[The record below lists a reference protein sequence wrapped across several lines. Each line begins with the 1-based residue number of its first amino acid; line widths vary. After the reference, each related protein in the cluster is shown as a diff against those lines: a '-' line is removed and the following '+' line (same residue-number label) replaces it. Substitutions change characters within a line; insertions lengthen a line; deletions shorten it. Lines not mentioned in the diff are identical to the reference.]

1 MQNGRTAFY
10 TNRSLPWWTL
20 AIPGIVVILIGAYIF
35 FQTENF
41 IQLLTIAV
49 GFFVLVN
56 GISTVVSAIRMSGD
70 SGRRL
75 LTLVRGIL
83 GIVIGA
89 LALTLPFM
97 IAGIAWTL
105 MLTIVAIQ
113 LVLAALIELYVAY
126 RLRERGAPMGPAI
139 MSAIFSLLLAALLF
153 YAPAAVGLSTLRF
166 IAIIIIL
173 FGIGMIGLGWRL
185 RGKKQIITQ
194 S

>member
-1 MQNGRTAFY
+1 MQNGRTVIY

-20 AIPGIVVILIGAYIF
+20 AIPGVLAVLVGIYMI

-41 IQLLTIAV
+41 VQLITMVI

-56 GISTVVSAIRMSGD
+56 GIAAIVNAIRPSGD

-75 LTLVRGIL
+75 AALIRGIL

-97 IAGIAWTL
+97 VASLTWEI
-105 MLTIVAIQ
+105 MLAIVGIQ
-113 LVLAALIELYVAY
+113 LIIAALLEIYVAY

-139 MSAIFSLLLAALLF
+139 TSAIFSLLLAALLF
-153 YAPAAVGLSTLRF
+153 YAPAAIANAAFTF
-166 IAIIIIL
+166 IGILVIL
-173 FGIGMIGLGWRL
+173 FGLGMIGLGWRL
-185 RGKKQIITQ
+185 RSRHQVVAQ
-194 S
+194 